1 MTPAELL
8 VDDQP
13 LPADVQFLED
23 RINEFNFVTT
33 GSRDGRLLSSFV
45 RDDAGQIIAGL
56 YGWTWAGCCEVRFL
70 WVQDSLRGQGY
81 GSRLLQAAEREALAR
96 GCETIVLA
104 THSFQAP
111 LFYQKH
117 GYQIVGEFR
126 NYPRGYSQF
135 FLQKHLK
142 DNSMDKRKLN
152 DSLKQ
157 LHTEL
162 DQAEPTDETRER
174 LQSLSGNVKQLIN
187 NENSEP
193 THYKSLLAQ
202 LNDSIVHFEGTH
214 PTLALAISQAI
225 NALVDGG
232 V

>member
-13 LPADVQFLED
+13 SSADIQFLED
-23 RINEFNFVTT
+23 RINEFNFATV
-33 GSRDGRLLSSFV
+33 GVSDGRLLSIFV
-45 RDDAGQIIAGL
+45 RNDAGQIVAGL

-70 WVQDSLRGQGY
+70 WVEAGLRGQGY
-81 GSRLLQAAEREALAR
+81 GTRLLQTAEREAQAR
-96 GCETIVLA
+96 GCDSIVLS

-111 LFYQKH
+111 LFYQKQ
-117 GYQIVGEFR
+117 GYHIVGAFE
-126 NYPRGYSQF
+126 NYPRGYSQI

-162 DQAEPTDETRER
+162 TQVEPTDETRET
-174 LQSLSGNVKQLIN
+174 LQSLSGNVQKLI
-187 NENSEP
+187 ESDASEP
-193 THYKSLLAQ
+193 THYKSLLDQ
-202 LNDSIVHFEGTH
+202 LNESIVQFEGTH
-214 PTLALAISQAI
+214 PTLALAIGQAI